1 MCCTEWNNP
10 PTMPGAAR
18 ETAAPYIW
26 LRSGNVSQHHRFP
39 RRALAR
45 RAVILAASA
54 VVAGSVAA
62 AVWPGHGGT
71 RPEAAPQDVLHRS
84 TAPGGLHLVAFL
96 ATRPDTAATASRAQ
110 AVTLKSLQ
118 TQYGAKGL
126 TTEIIDESGAP
137 ADALLNTYYDW
148 QLGDVRLLPD
158 PAGKLARG
166 HAVHNLPTVVLSGA
180 NGTVVKRWDSPVLTV
195 QAAQII
201 SGHLTG

>member
-1 MCCTEWNNP
+1 
-10 PTMPGAAR
+10 
-18 ETAAPYIW
+18 
-26 LRSGNVSQHHRFP
+26 
-39 RRALAR
+39 
-45 RAVILAASA
+45 VILAAA
-54 VVAGSVAA
+54 AAVAGSVAA

-71 RPEAAPQDVLHRS
+71 RPRQAAAGDVLHRT

-118 TQYGAKGL
+118 TQYGGKGL

-158 PAGKLARG
+158 PAGKLAQH
-166 HAVHNLPTVVLSGA
+166 HAVHNLPTVVLSDA
-180 NGTVVKRWDSPVLTV
+180 TGTVVKRWDSAVLTV